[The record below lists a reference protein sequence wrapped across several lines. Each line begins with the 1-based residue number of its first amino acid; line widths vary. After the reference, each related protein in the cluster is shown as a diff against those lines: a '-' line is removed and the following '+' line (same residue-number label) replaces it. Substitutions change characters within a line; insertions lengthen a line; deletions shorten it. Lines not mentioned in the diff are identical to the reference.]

1 MELTSRDNPLIKQ
14 VRRLLAD
21 ARERAKS
28 GLFVVEGVRLCA
40 DAAVSQVPIECVLYT
55 QRAAESYP
63 EVAQIRAKA
72 TREICITADL
82 AAHIADTVSPQ
93 GVFCLCKM
101 LDKRSSFDTIRYKGK
116 YAALEDVQD
125 PSNLGSIIRTAE
137 ALGADGLIVTR
148 GCCDRYNPK
157 VLRGS
162 MGGVF
167 RLPIHVVEDLPAWIT
182 EAQQNGMCCFACVVD
197 ADADAV
203 QAQTFGQ
210 GSVCVIGN
218 EGNGL
223 QPQTVRTC
231 ARRITIPMGGRAESL
246 NAGTAAAI
254 VLWEMFR

>member
-14 VRRLLAD
+14 MRRLLTD

-28 GLFVVEGVRLCA
+28 GLFVTEGVRLCA
-40 DAAVSQVPIECVLYT
+40 DAALSDVPIECVLYT
-55 QRAAESYP
+55 QRAMENHP
-63 EVAQIRAKA
+63 EVGKICAKSA
-72 TREICITADL
+72 RQICITPEL
-82 AAHIADTVSPQ
+82 AAHSGDTVSPQ

-101 LDKRSSFDTIRYKGK
+101 LDKRASFDTIRYKGK

-167 RLPIHVVEDLPAWIT
+167 RLPIYPVDDLPAWIAR
-182 EAQQNGMCCFACVVD
+182 AQQNGMHCFACVVD

-203 QAQTFGQ
+203 QRQSFGE

-223 QPQTVRTC
+223 QPQTVRAC
-231 ARRITIPMGGRAESL
+231 DARITIPMGGRAESL